1 MQKTYCLESFY
12 ELVNCAIGNAA
23 NNTIILVKDELTF
36 YHDFIRPTVRNT
48 ISHYI

>member
-1 MQKTYCLESFY
+1 MQKNYCLESFY
-12 ELVNCAIGNAA
+12 ELVNCAIGTY

-36 YHDFIRPTVRNT
+36 YHDFIQPTVRNT